1 MMKKYLF
8 IFVPALLVGCG
19 DNNEVTMSEPVS
31 TTTVEQTV
39 YQWSTVQASSK
50 AQQFV
55 EKSSD
60 EYWQTVSGKELKKGV
75 SVYLTTNDNLIRVA
89 PKASYENGEVYKAA
103 GIEIEDLELLDTSSK
118 IKYNVSA
125 TASQSQMKLAG
136 FDDGSV
142 AIKGLT
148 NGQNAI
154 LKSRQPL
161 ADNGLYLI
169 HVKEKNTPHVLN
181 IKSGFKKINE
191 EASLPFN
198 LNMPSGTITS
208 KDVSLSLIS
217 PVAEQVEVSLTSNG
231 VEFSQPLEQLG
242 AINGFYELD
251 ALVLADVNGKKV
263 MRSIKVPFTNVKET
277 ASLGQPRFKQEVGR
291 VIVDMPIEA
300 DLPGRY
306 AVKATLASKEGD
318 IITKLATIE
327 VAAHIDNYA
336 KLSLPFDVSLVG
348 TKKITLTDVEVTDQ
362 TRMIKTYPKL

>member
-1 MMKKYLF
+1 MKKYLF

-19 DNNEVTMSEPVS
+19 DNNLQTSSEEVS
-31 TTTVEQTV
+31 TKPVEQTV
-39 YQWSTVQASSK
+39 YQWSSVQASSQ

-89 PKASYENGEVYKAA
+89 PKATYDNGQVFKAA
-103 GIEIEDLELLDTSSK
+103 GVEIQDLELLDSTSK
-118 IKYNVSA
+118 IKYDLSPTA
-125 TASQSQMKLAG
+125 TQSQMKLAG

-154 LKSRQPL
+154 LKTRQPL
-161 ADNGLYLI
+161 ADHELYLI

-181 IKSGFKKINE
+181 IKSGFKKLNNDNRL
-191 EASLPFN
+191 SFN
-198 LNMPSGTITS
+198 LDMPSGTIAS
-208 KDVSLSLIS
+208 QDVSLSLIS
-217 PVAEQVEVSLTSNG
+217 PVSEQVDVSLSNGG

-251 ALVLADVNGKKV
+251 ALVLADINGKKV
-263 MRSIKVPFTNVKET
+263 MRSVKVPFTNVKET
-277 ASLGQPRFKQEVGR
+277 ASLGQPRFKQAAGR
-291 VIVDMPIEA
+291 VLVDMPIEA
-300 DLPGRY
+300 DMPGRY
-306 AVKATLASKEGD
+306 AVKATLATRDGD
-318 IITKLATIE
+318 TVTKLATIE
-327 VAAHIDNYA
+327 VAAHIDSYA
-336 KLSLPFDVSLVG
+336 DLSLPFNVNLVG
-348 TKKITLTDVEVTDQ
+348 AKKVFLTDVEVTDQ